1 MWVSS
6 LLWDLVHGKLEQR
19 RRAKWRPGICGQ
31 KGCSIFLVEEDFLS
45 SNSTLLTIPSRGF
58 SCPPHSLST
67 GQAMCH
73 SPPSQVTL
81 WCLRST
87 VPTSPLFGIPN
98 ILPSDYFPY
107 SLRSYLTHIRIQYLY
122 VFSSNVFSIS
132 METSL
137 VHLAAISHSFIR
149 IPSSSIRLALIKALF
164 CVFCYKAIILF
175 RVFVVLITACLER
188 QGVWRI
194 KGNEMCALKG
204 MAIRMLLALSSPASP
219 SASTII

>member
-1 MWVSS
+1 MSS
-6 LLWDLVHGKLEQR
+6 FLWDLVHRKLEQR

-45 SNSTLLTIPSRGF
+45 SNSTILTIPPRGF
-58 SCPPHSLST
+58 SCPPHSVST

-87 VPTSPLFGIPN
+87 APTSPLFGIPN
-98 ILPSDYFPY
+98 ILLSDYFPY
-107 SLRSYLTHIRIQYLY
+107 SLKSYLTQIRIQYLY

-137 VHLAAISHSFIR
+137 VYLAAISHSFIR
-149 IPSSSIRLALIKALF
+149 IPSSSIRLALIKGSFL
-164 CVFCYKAIILF
+164 CV
-175 RVFVVLITACLER
+175 
-188 QGVWRI
+188 
-194 KGNEMCALKG
+194 
-204 MAIRMLLALSSPASP
+204 LL
-219 SASTII
+219 